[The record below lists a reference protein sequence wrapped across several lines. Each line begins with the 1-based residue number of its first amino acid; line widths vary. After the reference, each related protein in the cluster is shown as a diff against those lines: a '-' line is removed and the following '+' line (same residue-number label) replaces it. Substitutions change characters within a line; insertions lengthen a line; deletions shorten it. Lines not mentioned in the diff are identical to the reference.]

1 MEYAP
6 SCSLLLPVRQTA
18 PERYGVY
25 YGALCATGQGK
36 RAAPCAMNCQ
46 ESFYA
51 ALQPHRDTSR
61 AGCLNLLHAQ
71 KPGTHQRP
79 VNALQCRGSP
89 ARAIF
94 SHCHQRRPHAKTNL
108 KRHRR
113 FTAKKRGEIQHIFA
127 ELNAHHRPVVFQR
140 MFLAFGQSPWRRT
153 KLRIRRSG
161 RPFSSNSGEM
171 TSFFIKI

>member
-1 MEYAP
+1 MPDAVRNHCSLTSFYNRHRRHHFKHMFRIRFPVGRHMEYAP
-6 SCSLLLPVRQTA
+6 QLQFAFYQFGKTA

-61 AGCLNLLHAQ
+61 AGCLSPLHAQ

-79 VNALQCRGSP
+79 VNALQCEEVLLG
-89 ARAIF
+89 AIF

-113 FTAKKRGEIQHIFA
+113 FTAKKRGEIQHIF
-127 ELNAHHRPVVFQR
+127 
-140 MFLAFGQSPWRRT
+140 G
-153 KLRIRRSG
+153 
-161 RPFSSNSGEM
+161 
-171 TSFFIKI
+171 